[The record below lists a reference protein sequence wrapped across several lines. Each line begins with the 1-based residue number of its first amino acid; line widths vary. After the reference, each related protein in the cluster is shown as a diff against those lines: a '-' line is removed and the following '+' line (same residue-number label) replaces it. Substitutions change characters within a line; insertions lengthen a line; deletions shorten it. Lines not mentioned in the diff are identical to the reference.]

1 MLFATLLLIAPQA
14 EPAVAPAEVLLA
26 VTRGGARVE
35 VAEAPERGALEVQTP
50 WGVYSTPTDPVE
62 IVLRTTAK
70 RDWMRPEEAAP
81 GRASLERI
89 EELAADGRI
98 GELLELAAWAEQRW
112 TGRDDFWRVV
122 ALHRAL
128 EDWGARLRVVP
139 SEVAYAD
146 RSEWLWERIGEVEG
160 PRASLLTGALLAE
173 LPRYSDTSTLRRLPP
188 SALSSGI
195 DDRRARVRRAA
206 GLAAARQGDGDRT
219 MLLRLLERSM
229 SEADAGAREAFAAAA
244 FASWAEVAGSY
255 WYRVLARGPS
265 SARHLAAQ
273 NITLHDD
280 GFSLDYLAF
289 ALSAHDQR
297 VGRRFRLGPKS
308 VQVTRDG
315 RQLDSLLQEAAP
327 RGFFDGDVIVP
338 DASSFAVDGVITVRR
353 LDEELVATLT
363 TSLALLTGGGDDWTP
378 LQWMD
383 WYRELVGE
391 RL

>member
-1 MLFATLLLIAPQA
+1 M
-14 EPAVAPAEVLLA
+14 
-26 VTRGGARVE
+26 
-35 VAEAPERGALEVQTP
+35 
-50 WGVYSTPTDPVE
+50 
-62 IVLRTTAK
+62 
-70 RDWMRPEEAAP
+70 
-81 GRASLERI
+81 
-89 EELAADGRI
+89 
-98 GELLELAAWAEQRW
+98 
-112 TGRDDFWRVV
+112 
-122 ALHRAL
+122 
-128 EDWGARLRVVP
+128 
-139 SEVAYAD
+139 SEV
-146 RSEWLWERIGEVEG
+146 
-160 PRASLLTGALLAE
+160 
-173 LPRYSDTSTLRRLPP
+173 
-188 SALSSGI
+188 
-195 DDRRARVRRAA
+195 
-206 GLAAARQGDGDRT
+206 
-219 MLLRLLERSM
+219 
-229 SEADAGAREAFAAAA
+229 DAGAREAFAAAA